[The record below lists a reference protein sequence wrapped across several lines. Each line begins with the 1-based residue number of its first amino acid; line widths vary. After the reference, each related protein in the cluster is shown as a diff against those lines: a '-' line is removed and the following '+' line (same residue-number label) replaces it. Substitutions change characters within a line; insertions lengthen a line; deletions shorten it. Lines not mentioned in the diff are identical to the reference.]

1 MNIELNSF
9 RYEIIFDYYFI
20 NKSYTNLFYNNKP
33 INIVKNSKENIIIP
47 SNKYIPLS
55 KVQLNSKIKLRKT
68 TKDWTE
74 NFEYSAL
81 GKEFVLNI
89 KNEDSTYKSIS
100 LNAKISTTFNKS
112 IILSIEEKFLIINK
126 LPFDIY
132 IREEKLKT
140 LIEYKSQT
148 SNVFLLDKKTL
159 EKKSRFRLGF
169 DNCYS
174 HIFDI
179 SKLGSYDLLIRYNKK
194 TFEKY
199 NINALYHL
207 IEYDGEQFFP
217 IRCVINTINKNT
229 IYIIFTL
236 NNQYINQLRNCT
248 PQTIKVLVNGNKKE
262 EFIVKP
268 EKTIPLVYVNKKGKY
283 KPFENVEIKFSE
295 NIKTKVNINEID
307 TKYCGYNKDYYI
319 RICPEKN
326 NSVKSII
333 LYSKNDSRLRKESYM
348 KKKIKKYS
356 QCNGAK
362 IKLNLEGIGFSLI
375 DEMTKEI
382 FYLSFYKIFFK
393 YNYSNCLNIL
403 NEMDLYDSFT
413 FSITNV
419 ELDYCL
425 ENAFDIIFNPTN
437 QILPPKS
444 GSKIKT
450 EKNFIEKVMENGDED
465 TPFIQFVISQ
475 KKKQENIDNK
485 IKIIYSIFPEI
496 GIIIQEFDVRIN
508 TILINCLIDL
518 IGQYLKIFLSEE
530 ENNNEINKKEIKKEE
545 ELLIEDESKTINQK
559 IDKLLNKGED
569 MNNLIINYMTLSAIK
584 VNTTFKINKNLIDIK
599 YIPEILITLLNT
611 LCATLTS
618 FSDITIKLSELTF
631 INVFSD
637 FDSLFTKLYTFYKNK
652 LLAQIYKVVLNLDI
666 IGNPVNL
673 VEGLGTG
680 IFEFFN
686 EPRKGL
692 LKGPEEFGLGI
703 ARGTKSL
710 VSNIVGG
717 GFGSVSKI
725 TGTLL
730 NASKNLSSL
739 GTEEEIV
746 IKEEE
751 KPRGLLKGTLSGL
764 KKGFGELAHGVT
776 GIVTKPIEQTKKKW
790 CWWIF

>member
-1 MNIELNSF
+1 
-9 RYEIIFDYYFI
+9 
-20 NKSYTNLFYNNKP
+20 
-33 INIVKNSKENIIIP
+33 
-47 SNKYIPLS
+47 
-55 KVQLNSKIKLRKT
+55 
-68 TKDWTE
+68 
-74 NFEYSAL
+74 
-81 GKEFVLNI
+81 
-89 KNEDSTYKSIS
+89 
-100 LNAKISTTFNKS
+100 
-112 IILSIEEKFLIINK
+112 
-126 LPFDIY
+126 
-132 IREEKLKT
+132 
-140 LIEYKSQT
+140 
-148 SNVFLLDKKTL
+148 
-159 EKKSRFRLGF
+159 
-169 DNCYS
+169 
-174 HIFDI
+174 
-179 SKLGSYDLLIRYNKK
+179 
-194 TFEKY
+194 
-199 NINALYHL
+199 
-207 IEYDGEQFFP
+207 
-217 IRCVINTINKNT
+217 
-229 IYIIFTL
+229 
-236 NNQYINQLRNCT
+236 
-248 PQTIKVLVNGNKKE
+248 
-262 EFIVKP
+262 
-268 EKTIPLVYVNKKGKY
+268 
-283 KPFENVEIKFSE
+283 
-295 NIKTKVNINEID
+295 
-307 TKYCGYNKDYYI
+307 
-319 RICPEKN
+319 
-326 NSVKSII
+326 
-333 LYSKNDSRLRKESYM
+333 
-348 KKKIKKYS
+348 
-356 QCNGAK
+356 
-362 IKLNLEGIGFSLI
+362 
-375 DEMTKEI
+375 
-382 FYLSFYKIFFK
+382 
-393 YNYSNCLNIL
+393 
-403 NEMDLYDSFT
+403 MDLYDSFT

-444 GSKIKT
+444 GTKIKT

-559 IDKLLNKGED
+559 IDKLLNKGE
-569 MNNLIINYMTLSAIK
+569 
-584 VNTTFKINKNLIDIK
+584 DIK

-776 GIVTKPIEQTKKKW
+776 GIVTKPIEQTKKSGVGGFFKGLGSGLLGAVLSPVNTVLTVGTEVTSGISNSEFISNKKSLRRFRLPRTLYKYKPLTPYNEEEEINLKQKIKEDEKNNRNILSLTNESLYLENSTEFIMSS
-790 CWWIF
+790 CMKGGNIMLFTNVMIKIMNKECNKFLKKIYICNIDFVIENNQEIKLVMKNNKQELIGFLKNNDKEDFVKKINKYLE